1 MFELLFKYPA
11 SLFHKGKFV
20 LLTPWP
26 VWLLVAGILVAAGLL
41 YWHVR
46 RNHGL
51 LSGARPI
58 AIWILETSLIALILF
73 LLWHPALSVAT
84 LRPQQNVIAVL
95 VDDSHSMMIPDS
107 SGTRLAREQALL
119 DGGLVKSLSD
129 RFQVRL
135 YKFGTEP
142 DRMQNPAELKGAAP
156 ATRIADTLERALAE
170 SSSLPLGAIVLLSD
184 GADNAGGIDAQT
196 VAAIRRQSI
205 PVHTI
210 GFGREHPERDIEIED
225 AVLPARA
232 LPQSRLTAV
241 VTLQSYGLSG
251 SKTKLSV
258 RDGAKVLVSQDVTLK
273 GNGVLQTETLV
284 FNVGTA
290 GPKTLEI
297 AADPVSGE
305 ENNLNNKLTRM
316 VYVQA
321 RKPRILYF
329 DGEPQWEYKF
339 VGRATDDY
347 PDIQVVGIV
356 RTTQNKFLTQP
367 CAAQVGC
374 PPDVKTDKKGLEDGF
389 PAKAE
394 DLFGFEGLMI
404 DNVEASYFTQTQQQ
418 NIRDFVDRRGGGLLF
433 LGGRASL
440 SDGGYQNSPLA
451 DLVPVQLPPNKGTF
465 FRDFS
470 TVELTNAGRESI
482 LTRLDENPERNV
494 QRWKTIPQVANYQ
507 VVGEPKP
514 GATVL
519 LNVNPAG
526 KSSSPLLVTEN
537 YGRGRTAVF
546 ATSGSWRWKMWLDH
560 TDKTHATFWQQMFRY
575 LVTDTPGQVT
585 ATTPKSV
592 LADDTHVPIRVEVR
606 DKEFKPLNTAKVQA
620 RFLAP
625 DGTSST
631 LELAPV
637 PAEEG
642 IYAGEWTA
650 DKPGTYVAE
659 IIAGQEQEQVGTDVL
674 NFRREDGVAENFH
687 TGQNKELLQKLSDQ
701 TGGRYFTPDEASK
714 LGSEISYSEA
724 GITSRET
731 RDLWDMPILFL
742 LAVGIRATEWLLRR
756 RWGVV

>member
-26 VWLLVAGILVAAGLL
+26 VWLLAVAILAAAGLL

-58 AIWILETSLIALILF
+58 AIWLLETSLIALILF

-95 VDDSHSMMIPDS
+95 VDDSHSMTIDDS
-107 SGTRLAREQALL
+107 SGTRLAREQAVLN
-119 DGGLVKSLSD
+119 GGMLKALSE

-135 YKFGTEP
+135 YKFGTDP
-142 DRMQNPAELKGAAP
+142 DRMQNATELKGAAP
-156 ATRIADTLERALAE
+156 ATRIGDTLERALAE
-170 SSSLPLGAIVLLSD
+170 SSSLPLGAIVLMSD

-196 VAAIRRQSI
+196 IAAIRRQSI

-210 GFGREHPERDIEIED
+210 GFGREHPERDIEIVD

-251 SKTKLSV
+251 SKTKLTV
-258 RDGAKVLVSQDVTLK
+258 RDGAKVLVSQEVTLK
-273 GNGVLQTETLV
+273 GDGALQSETLV

-290 GPKTLEI
+290 GPKSLEI

-305 ENNLNNKLTRM
+305 TNNLNNKVTRL
-316 VYVQA
+316 VYVQG
-321 RKPRILYF
+321 RKPRILYI

-339 VGRATDDY
+339 VGRATDEY
-347 PDIQVVGIV
+347 PDIQIFGMV
-356 RTTQNKFLTQP
+356 RTTQNKFLRQP

-374 PPDVKTDKKGLEDGF
+374 PPDVKSDPKELEDGF

-394 DLFGFEGLMI
+394 DLFKFEGLMI
-404 DNVEASYFTQTQQQ
+404 DNVEASYFTPTQQQ
-418 NIRDFVDRRGGGLLF
+418 IIRDFVDRRGGGLLF
-433 LGGRASL
+433 MGGRASL
-440 SDGGYQNSPLA
+440 SDGGYPSSPLA
-451 DLVPVQLPPNKGTF
+451 DLVPTQLPPNRGTF

-470 TVELTNAGRESI
+470 SVELTPAGRASI

-494 QRWKTIPQVANYQ
+494 QRWKTMPQVANYQ

-514 GATVL
+514 GATEL
-519 LNVNPAG
+519 LKVNPAG
-526 KSSSPLLVTEN
+526 KSSTPLLVTEN

-575 LVTDTPGQVT
+575 LVSDTPGQVT

-592 LADDTHVPIRVEVR
+592 LSDDSHVPVRVEVR
-606 DKEFKPLNTAKVQA
+606 DKEFKPLNSAKVQA
-620 RFLAP
+620 RFLGP
-625 DGTSST
+625 DGASST

-637 PAEEG
+637 PSEEG

-650 DKPGTYVAE
+650 EKPGSYVAE

-687 TGQNKELLQKLSDQ
+687 VGQNKELLQKLSDQ

-742 LAVGIRATEWLLRR
+742 LAIGIRAAEWLLRR